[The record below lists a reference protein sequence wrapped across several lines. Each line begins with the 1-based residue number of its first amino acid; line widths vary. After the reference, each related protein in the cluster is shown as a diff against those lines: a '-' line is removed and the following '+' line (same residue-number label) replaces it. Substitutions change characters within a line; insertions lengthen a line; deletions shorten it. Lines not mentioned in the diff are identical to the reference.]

1 MVENLGDTV
10 RGLCGHRRHD
20 EDEGEHQHMCQD
32 LDAVGDEGGESAL
45 RQLGRARV
53 DDDRRANVVDGDD
66 RGEDEEHH
74 DGAVERDELFSV
86 REVLAYVLRC
96 RAELRGLVVL
106 GHEGLHHADRRDVLL
121 HGVVQGIVLLE
132 NTAEDRE
139 GDEHDGC
146 QDDGEHRHH
155 AEEDE
160 GHLHVDAPRHDDRED
175 DHEGH
180 THSDADEHAEGVLHV
195 GDVRGHAGDQGGRR
209 EAVDVRK
216 REVLHLK
223 EEILAQV
230 LRQAHRGGRREARGE
245 DTAGKRGEGQPSQD
259 QAQAHDGAQGYAV
272 ECIHKRDHGKRDQA
286 LEDHFPDDEQ
296 RGQDRG
302 GLKLA

>member
-1 MVENLGDTV
+1 
-10 RGLCGHRRHD
+10 
-20 EDEGEHQHMCQD
+20 MCQD

-45 RQLGRARV
+45 RQLCRSRV
-53 DDDRRANVVDGDD
+53 DDDRRANVVDGHD
-66 RGEDEEHH
+66 RREDEEHH

-86 REVLAYVLRC
+86 REVLAHVLRGS
-96 RAELRGLVVL
+96 AELGGLVVL
-106 GHEGLHHADRRDVLL
+106 GHEGFHDANRRDVLL
-121 HGVVQGIVLLE
+121 DGIVQSVVLLE

-139 GDEHDGC
+139 GNKHDDR

-160 GHLHVDAPRHDDRED
+160 GHLHVDTPRHDDRED

-180 THSDADEHAEGVLHV
+180 TYSDADEHAEGVLHV

-230 LRQAHRGGRREARGE
+230 LRQAHRGGRSETCGE
-245 DTAGKRGEGQPSQD
+245 DTAGK
-259 QAQAHDGAQGYAV
+259 
-272 ECIHKRDHGKRDQA
+272 
-286 LEDHFPDDEQ
+286 
-296 RGQDRG
+296 
-302 GLKLA
+302 